1 MGYRFILAANDVT
14 LLVDAGKART
24 EKLRALV

>member
-14 LLVDAGKART
+14 LLVDAGQKRT
-24 EKLRALV
+24 EALRKLI